1 MFTTRMAVRWLLAG
15 ICGVVLGGCSPSA
28 APVAPSTGASG
39 TPGASGSPAEG
50 VAPSGLTS
58 PLLEPGTL
66 AKLTGKVRIDGSSSL
81 FPVIEVAAEDFQTAT
96 RKGVDVPIAHAGTG
110 GGFKRFIRGEIDIC
124 NASRPVS
131 EAERAG
137 CKEAGIE
144 FIELPV
150 CFDAL
155 TIAVN
160 PANKLESITVEQLK
174 KIWSPESQDKVMKWS
189 DVDPSWPETPLRLF
203 GAGAD
208 SGTFDY
214 FTEAVNG
221 KARTSRTDYTGSE
234 DDNALVQGI
243 KGDPGAL
250 GYIPFAYYTE
260 NTKSVKALA
269 VDWEKDEAGPVLPS
283 LETVVASQYNPLSR
297 PLFIYVN
304 RQSADRPEV
313 KSFVEFLLVNA
324 PTLVAE
330 VKYMPLPSAAY
341 QMSLDRFRGVKVGS
355 GFQGKPEVGVR
366 IEDILA
372 REPQ

>member
-1 MFTTRMAVRWLLAG
+1 MFANQRRVWWSVAG
-15 ICGVVLGGCSPSA
+15 WFGLVVSGCSPA
-28 APVAPSTGASG
+28 APVAPAVSESQGKGAEGAGASG
-39 TPGASGSPAEG
+39 LS
-50 VAPSGLTS
+50 S
-58 PLLEPGTL
+58 PLLEPAAL

-81 FPVIEVAAEDFQTAT
+81 FPVVEVGAEDFQTAT

-110 GGFKRFIRGEIDIC
+110 GGFKRFLRGEIDIC
-124 NASRPVS
+124 NASRPIS
-131 EAERAG
+131 EAERKG
-137 CKEAGIE
+137 CQEAGLE

-155 TIAVN
+155 TIAVH
-160 PANKLESITVEQLK
+160 PGSKLESITVEQLK
-174 KIWSPESQDKVMKWS
+174 TIWAPESQGKVLKWS
-189 DVDPSWPETPLRLF
+189 DVDPSWPDTPLRLF

-214 FTEAVNG
+214 FTEAVVG
-221 KARTSRTDYTGSE
+221 KARSSRTDYTGSE

-250 GYIPFAYYTE
+250 GYIPFAYYIE

-269 VDWEKDEAGPVLPS
+269 VDWEKDEEGPVVPS
-283 LETVVASQYNPLSR
+283 LETVVAAKYNPLSR

-304 RQSADRPEV
+304 KKSAERPEV
-313 KSFVEFLLVNA
+313 QAFVEFLLIKA

-330 VKYMPLPSAAY
+330 VKYMPLPANAY
-341 QMSLDRFRGVKVGS
+341 QMALQRFRDAKVGS
-355 GFQGKPEVGVR
+355 AFQGKPEVGVR

>member
-1 MFTTRMAVRWLLAG
+1 MFRTKMIMRVLLAG
-15 ICGVVLGGCSPSA
+15 LCGLVLFGCSQPA
-28 APVAPSTGASG
+28 APVAPSNDTVGRSG
-39 TPGASGSPAEG
+39 EAVEG
-50 VAPSGLTS
+50 NGLSS
-58 PLLEPGTL
+58 PLLESAAL
-66 AKLTGKVRIDGSSSL
+66 AKLSGKVRIDGSSSL

-96 RKGVDVPIAHAGTG
+96 RKAVDVPIAHAGTG
-110 GGFKRFIRGEIDIC
+110 GGFKRFVRGEIDLC
-124 NASRPVS
+124 NASRPIS
-131 EAERAG
+131 EAERAS

-160 PANKLESITVEQLK
+160 PGNKLESITVEQLK
-174 KIWSPESQDKVMKWS
+174 KIWSPDSQGQVMKWS
-189 DVDPSWPETPLRLF
+189 DVDPGWPDTPLRLF
-203 GAGAD
+203 GAGSD

-214 FTEAVNG
+214 FTEAIVG
-221 KARTSRTDYTGSE
+221 KARSSRTDYTGSE

-250 GYIPFAYYTE
+250 GYIPFAYYIE

-313 KSFVEFLLVNA
+313 KAFVEFLLVNA
-324 PTLVAE
+324 VTTVAE
-330 VKYMPLPSAAY
+330 VKYMPLPANAY
-341 QMSLDRFRGVKVGS
+341 LMALDRFRALKVGS